1 MTVARGRLQAALWL
15 LGLVGVALLPDPG
28 AVLPQWTYYFRDISL
43 SFLPLRQ
50 FQASELAAGRL
61 PFWNPYV
68 HEGEFMMPSFYPL
81 DLLHVLDSSPEF
93 VSWLLTL
100 HLPLAALGAYAL
112 GRTRGMSRP
121 GAFVCGTVYA
131 IGGFALSTLN
141 LYTFLQALALAPLL
155 VLACERAGTRGGRW
169 IAGVALVL
177 AASLATLALEI
188 VAQGVTL
195 GVLLAL
201 FRDAPAGQ
209 PPAAANAAALRLGA
223 ALVLGVGLAGVPVA
237 ITLGVLP
244 ETQRGAGFSLDEAGS
259 LALPPL
265 ALFQFLVPNL
275 FGSLARPIE
284 TWWGGAVFRDGTPYF
299 LSIYL
304 GALVFALAV
313 AGAAT
318 APRRERIVL
327 VALAILGSWLALGP
341 TGGLWTLLNDLPLAN
356 AFRTPSKALFV
367 VHFAVALL
375 AGRGADRLAGGGGW
389 NIFALVGGIGALVA
403 GTIAA
408 ASWLA
413 TDNVA
418 GLLQLDAAASK
429 ELAAILPG
437 DAGRCAVTG
446 LLGVGLAIAVQR
458 ARLRPQLAALLVALV
473 VAVDLAR
480 AGVGINRQSN
490 PLVFR
495 LLPGISAEHF
505 DDLGGGRVF
514 AVPVSFS
521 RSFLTWL
528 NTRQPDTDLS
538 MAYAMRQELEAYLNV
553 MSRVET
559 AGSQDRTRLSPLYS
573 SLGWTGY
580 DRGDVTQF
588 LPLLHHAA
596 VSRILSFDPLEHPEL
611 ELRRTVPV
619 GLTGLTLHVYAL
631 KHPWPR
637 VLVACRAHRAATRL
651 DAARAPHAAT
661 WDSNRDVAF
670 EDPGVLPAA
679 ACSTA
684 GALTISRLP
693 DEERYEVESDGPGW
707 LLVRSTHARGWRATL
722 DGHPAALLRADGR
735 HRAVAVPAGRH
746 AVTLR
751 YEPPGLWPGVILTCL
766 SAAAVLWMLAWQGKP
781 GRRVERGDTDRNP
794 VP

>member
-1 MTVARGRLQAALWL
+1 MRDAIELLQLTKYYGRRRGVIDLEVGVREGEVFGFLGPNGAGKTTTIRLLTGLIRPTSGRATIFGLDTWRDTVAVHRRLAYLGSDPGYLGELTSGELLDHLAALRGLRRGAWRGL
-15 LGLVGVALLPDPG
+15 VERLELDPTVQIRKLSRGNRQKVGVVQAFMGEEPLLVMDEPTTGLDPLMQRVFLGLVAE
-28 AVLPQWTYYFRDISL
+28 ARS
-43 SFLPLRQ
+43 
-50 FQASELAAGRL
+50 AGRTVFLSSHNL
-61 PFWNPYV
+61 PEV
-68 HEGEFMMPSFYPL
+68 ERSCDRVGIIREGRLIEITT
-81 DLLHVLDSSPEF
+81 VQ
-93 VSWLLTL
+93 TI
-100 HLPLAALGAYAL
+100 LAGHW
-112 GRTRGMSRP
+112 RS
-121 GAFVCGTVYA
+121 
-131 IGGFALSTLN
+131 IN
-141 LYTFLQALALAPLL
+141 
-155 VLACERAGTRGGRW
+155 
-169 IAGVALVL
+169 
-177 AASLATLALEI
+177 
-188 VAQGVTL
+188 
-195 GVLLAL
+195 
-201 FRDAPAGQ
+201 
-209 PPAAANAAALRLGA
+209 
-223 ALVLGVGLAGVPVA
+223 LVLGSPVA
-237 ITLGVLP
+237 S
-244 ETQRGAGFSLDEAGS
+244 GFFD
-259 LALPPL
+259 LA
-265 ALFQFLVPNL
+265 
-275 FGSLARPIE
+275 
-284 TWWGGAVFRDGTPYF
+284 TPYF
-299 LSIYL
+299 ATQYTLSHMGLDAAQRASRYL
-304 GALVFALAV
+304 ESVGARRVAPAPEAV
-313 AGAAT
+313 AALEAFDGPLPEDGAA
-318 APRRERIVL
+318 AREV
-327 VALAILGSWLALGP
+327 LALLDERGSPATMASAGP
-341 TGGLWTLLNDLPLAN
+341 RFFGFVIGGSLPV
-356 AFRTPSKALFV
+356 TV
-367 VHFAVALL
+367 
-375 AGRGADRLAGGGGW
+375 
-389 NIFALVGGIGALVA
+389 
-403 GTIAA
+403 A

-495 LLPGISAEHF
+495 VLPGISAERL

-573 SLGWTGY
+573 ALGWTGY

-611 ELRRTVPV
+611 DLRRTVPV

-651 DAARAPHAAT
+651 DAALAPHAAT

-693 DEERYEVESDGPGW
+693 NEERYEVESDGPGW

-746 AVTLR
+746 TVTLR

-781 GRRVERGDTDRNP
+781 GRRVERGDTGRNP